1 MTAYLDIRVA
11 VSDDELTNFL
21 ARLASSAIGVK
32 ATDEDGE
39 VLATDQGGDVD
50 KNGIP
55 WLETVHAGTK
65 TKTQDGR
72 WKRLK
77 GVSEEQRDA
86 AEAAW
91 KQANGAAAATT
102 PVVPS
107 GPAAVQAVFMP
118 QTAQAPATPAV
129 NPAPASVTIPPQV
142 PGLPVAAPTAP
153 VQAAPAM
160 AIPGMTPPAPAPVPV
175 VEDVPVSLDDV
186 GTAFGGL
193 TAKYGDLSQEFID
206 QIYTAAQVA
215 DPNMIVNDE
224 SARRRVV
231 DVIAR
236 TIAQNQ

>member
-11 VSDDELTNFL
+11 VSDDDLTNFL

-39 VLATDQGGDVD
+39 VLATDQTGDVD

-91 KQANGAAAATT
+91 KQANSA
-102 PVVPS
+102 PVPT

-118 QTAQAPATPAV
+118 QTAQAPEAPAI

-142 PGLPVAAPTAP
+142 PGAPAAVAAPVAAPAP
-153 VQAAPAM
+153 VTTAVPGL

-175 VEDVPVSLDDV
+175 VEDIPVSLDDV
-186 GTAFGGL
+186 GIAFSNL
-193 TAKYGDLSQEFID
+193 TAKFGDLSQEFID
-206 QIYTAAQVA
+206 QIYAAAGVS
-215 DPNMIVNDE
+215 DPNVIVNDE
-224 SARRRVV
+224 SARKKVR
-231 DVIAR
+231 DVINA
-236 TIAQNQ
+236 TIAQNP

>member
-1 MTAYLDIRVA
+1 MTAYLDIRIA

-21 ARLASSAIGVK
+21 ARLASSAAGIK

-91 KQANGAAAATT
+91 KQAH
-102 PVVPS
+102 PVPT

-118 QTAQAPATPAV
+118 QTAQAPEPPPV

-142 PGLPVAAPTAP
+142 PGAPAAVPAPVAAPVAAAP
-153 VQAAPAM
+153 VAAPAL

-175 VEDVPVSLDDV
+175 VEDTPVSLDDV
-186 GTAFGGL
+186 GVAFSNL
-193 TAKYGDLSQEFID
+193 TAKFGELNQAFID

-224 SARRRVV
+224 TARRRVR
-231 DVIAR
+231 DVINA
-236 TIAQNQ
+236 TIAQNP